1 MEQPD
6 LFSGAQLRDWGI
18 QAAEHDRT
26 LVCQAVDT
34 AIGMCVYAGTGFT
47 AEDVRESL
55 GRYVRDL
62 PDVSK
67 VIGGRIRAAA
77 LAGTI
82 YTRGETLTAQRTDAH
97 SRRLLVWYPKPYIEE
112 VLT

>member
-1 MEQPD
+1 
-6 LFSGAQLRDWGI
+6 
-18 QAAEHDRT
+18 
-26 LVCQAVDT
+26 
-34 AIGMCVYAGTGFT
+34 
-47 AEDVRESL
+47 
-55 GRYVRDL
+55 
-62 PDVSK
+62 VSK